1 MATETRKS
9 EKSGKDIGTG
19 PYLAKVVSHLDPSFM
34 GGLEVTLLRESGN
47 SVGDDTQTYTVK
59 CATPF
64 YGSTAYEFMGNNVG
78 NDSAYNDTQ
87 KSYGMWFVPPDV
99 GVTVLVTFIDGQP
112 SDGYWFAC
120 IPSKFGNQMVPAIGA
135 TTNND
140 ASPAQKEKYA
150 TSSPLPVAEINRKAN
165 DLSQNMAVDKIKKAV
180 HPIADRFLEQGL
192 LEDDTRGYSTTSA
205 RREVPNMSFGI
216 LSPGP
221 LDRRPGATKK
231 FIGTKQDPSKEP
243 VPVSRMG
250 GTQFVMDDGDGRYQ
264 RKKPASEGPS
274 EYADTQNRETGDPDI
289 PFSEYFRVRTRTG
302 HQILLHNSEDLIYIG
317 NARGTTWIEL
327 TSNGKVDIF
336 AEDSISVHTKNDLN
350 IRADRD
356 INLEAGRN
364 VNIKA
369 AADYSKDADKDDLG
383 FDSGRVQIESRH
395 DTKIIIGKGGKITT
409 KADLEI
415 FTTQSNNLTAGVSTN
430 ILSTVGH
437 FETAGVIHMNGVP
450 ATPAVPATALPTH
463 KNLVTDKDL
472 KWSATKYFQQAPLTS
487 IIKRIPMHEPWP
499 LHENYG
505 PKLYTPNLTDREL
518 E

>member
-1 MATETRKS
+1 
-9 EKSGKDIGTG
+9 
-19 PYLAKVVSHLDPSFM
+19 
-34 GGLEVTLLRESGN
+34 
-47 SVGDDTQTYTVK
+47 
-59 CATPF
+59 
-64 YGSTAYEFMGNNVG
+64 
-78 NDSAYNDTQ
+78 
-87 KSYGMWFVPPDV
+87 
-99 GVTVLVTFIDGQP
+99 
-112 SDGYWFAC
+112 
-120 IPSKFGNQMVPAIGA
+120 MVPAIGA

-231 FIGTKQDPSKEP
+231 FVGTKQDPSKEP

-274 EYADTQNRETGDPDI
+274 EYADTQNKETGDPDI

-327 TSNGKVDIF
+327 TSNGKIDIF

-463 KNLVTDKDL
+463 KSPVTDKDL
-472 KWSATKYFQQAPLTS
+472 KWSATKYFQETPLTS

-505 PKLYTPNLTDREL
+505 PKLYKPDLTDREL